1 MAMRPDDNLKGIEM
15 RCREVLGSPYSFREL
30 PKELQRLQA
39 VMTSANVLA
48 RVDVPNLLAEV
59 KRLRSELAMLRKQQQ
74 GSTPEQTNGAT
85 NGAAPDTAQPTT

>member
-1 MAMRPDDNLKGIEM
+1 MSMRPDDNLKGIEM

-48 RVDVPNLLAEV
+48 RVDVPNLVAEV
-59 KRLRSELAMLRKQQQ
+59 RRLRSELAMLRKQSAV
-74 GSTPEQTNGAT
+74 GTPESSDSPHA
-85 NGAAPDTAQPTT
+85 AAPPKTPPAV